1 MPVLNLWVKL
11 ARYCV
16 VQHRC
21 VDFPRR
27 GRFILVLVSLLF
39 VVRQQFTL
47 LSDDSGLR
55 GGAFALDLHV
65 LDALAAVQRVISGLR
80 GDQSLTFPALDEL
93 FGIFQDYCGGQA
105 PLRLLI
111 LLPLF
116 GFICKISAAE
126 GYLEVLVVWLP

>member
-11 ARYCV
+11 ALHCV

-21 VDFPRR
+21 VDFSRR

-65 LDALAAVQRVISGLR
+65 FDALAAVQ
-80 GDQSLTFPALDEL
+80 
-93 FGIFQDYCGGQA
+93 
-105 PLRLLI
+105 
-111 LLPLF
+111 
-116 GFICKISAAE
+116 
-126 GYLEVLVVWLP
+126 